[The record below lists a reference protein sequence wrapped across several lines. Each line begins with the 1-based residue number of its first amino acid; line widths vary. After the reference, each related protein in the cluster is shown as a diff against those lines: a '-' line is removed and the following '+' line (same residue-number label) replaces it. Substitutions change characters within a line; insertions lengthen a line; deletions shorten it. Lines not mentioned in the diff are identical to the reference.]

1 METAML
7 VNVIA
12 RKDTQGNVVNCVS
25 VATFSLELIAMH
37 AIVTDQV
44 VRNKHVIQVEHV
56 IARTAIKDLN
66 AVVVKLGI
74 TNMDQN
80 VDNVHAAKKGQHDV
94 CPMVNVGA
102 SLALREYF
110 VTVC

>member
-1 METAML
+1 MML

-12 RKDTQGNVVNCVS
+12 RKDTQGNIVNYVL
-25 VATFSLELIAMH
+25 VATSSLELNAMH

-44 VRNKHVIQVEHV
+44 GRKKHVIQVERV
-56 IARTAIKDLN
+56 IARTAMKDLN

-74 TNMDQN
+74 TKMDRN
-80 VDNVHAAKKGQHDV
+80 VDNVHAAKMGLHDV

-102 SLALREYF
+102 SLALREDF
-110 VTVC
+110 VNI